1 MSNLAAVLIT
11 AGYSRTACEKT
22 KSAIAKQSNR
32 LSDSVGTPILW
43 T

>member
-1 MSNLAAVLIT
+1 MSNLAAVLIN
-11 AGYSRTACEKT
+11 AGYSIIACEKT
-22 KSAIAKQSNR
+22 KSVIAKQSNR